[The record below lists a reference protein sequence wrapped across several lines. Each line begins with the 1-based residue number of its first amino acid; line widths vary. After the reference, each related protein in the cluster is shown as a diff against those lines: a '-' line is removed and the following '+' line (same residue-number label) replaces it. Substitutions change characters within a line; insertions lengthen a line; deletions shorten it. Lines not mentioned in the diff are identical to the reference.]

1 MFNRL
6 KRAWAALT
14 GPCSENHEGR
24 ATQIAKLQMELQ
36 RKEEE
41 IDRLRKEYQRQ
52 ESEARKE
59 ADLSIQATLA
69 KVMRELAN
77 PLSQLAAMRQRLKED
92 KEVRAEDVL
101 KIAAGMERSLAEH
114 GLEPVGQAGQQMA
127 FDASMHQRMSGGD
140 VTEGAPIYIRFPG
153 YRYNDEIALKAMV
166 TRIEPEG
173 GDQ

>member
-14 GPCSENHEGR
+14 GPRSGHHEDN
-24 ATQIAKLQMELQ
+24 ATRIAKLQMELQ

-41 IDRLRKEYQRQ
+41 TDRLREEYQRQ
-52 ESEARKE
+52 EAGAKQE

-77 PLSQLAAMRQRLKED
+77 PLSQLAAMRQRLNED
-92 KEVRAEDVL
+92 KDVRAEDVL
-101 KIAAGMERSLAEH
+101 KVAASMERSLAEH
-114 GLEPVGQAGQQMA
+114 GLEPVGQIGQHMA
-127 FDASMHQRMSGGD
+127 FDPSIHQRMSGGD

-153 YRYNDEIALKAMV
+153 YRYNDETALKAMV